1 MSQTIHRMMMTEPNS
16 AMTVATESFDAASLG
31 DNQALVEVAGCGVCH
46 TDLGFFYDGVRTRK
60 PLPLCLGHEIS
71 GRVAA
76 AGCPAALGAPGGH
89 ETSHGS
95 DTLPRREL
103 LISGHCWEST
113 RAESG

>member
-1 MSQTIHRMMMTEPNS
+1 
-16 AMTVATESFDAASLG
+16 MTVATESFDATSLG

-71 GRVAA
+71 GRVAV
-76 AGCPAALGAPGGH
+76 
-89 ETSHGS
+89 
-95 DTLPRREL
+95 
-103 LISGHCWEST
+103 ISGHCWEST